1 MIPPPASRPIEDVQ
15 SRRFTRGD
23 GRLPLQNLLLGALVI
38 AAVNIAAQFLNA
50 RAALFPFGD
59 YMGAKSG
66 AGGRFWLPLLSQSLI
81 AVLALLSARG
91 VAQLWLWPR
100 RTAPAYGYY
109 LWGASAALAL
119 CPQLAWDLLATQRL
133 HWWTE
138 PPASPAWEG
147 VALGKL
153 LGLLVINLIALLC
166 AMPALINKH
175 PHPRPRGLQAIGG
188 WAGLTL
194 GLLAGVLGRG
204 SDAVV
209 AVLAAPVA
217 IVSVLAFRN
226 LNTGLTHPAGPV
238 EENDN

>member
-1 MIPPPASRPIEDVQ
+1 MTPPPANRPIEDAQ
-15 SRRFTRGD
+15 SRRLTRGD

-38 AAVNIAAQFLNA
+38 AAVNMAAQFLNA

-59 YMGAKSG
+59 YAGAKSE
-66 AGGRFWLPLLSQSLI
+66 ADGGIWLPLLSLSLVG
-81 AVLALLSARG
+81 VLALLSARG

-100 RTAPAYGYY
+100 RTAPGYGYS
-109 LWGASAALAL
+109 LWGTSAVLAL
-119 CPQLAWDLLATQRL
+119 CPQLAWGLLATQRL

-138 PPASPAWEG
+138 TPASPAWEG

-153 LGLLVINLIALLC
+153 LGLLFINLVALLC

-175 PHPRPRGLQAIGG
+175 PHPRPRGLLAIGVWG
-188 WAGLTL
+188 GLTL
-194 GLLAGVLGRG
+194 ALLAGVLGRG

-226 LNTGLTHPAGPV
+226 LNAGLTHPAGPA